1 MKRIFFLLLLCSVF
15 ILTGC
20 WDITEPERMYY
31 IHGVGVDYVDGH
43 YEIYTQIIDF
53 ANVAKTEQPNPD
65 VKQMEVGRAKGKTI
79 NEAFLNLYH
88 SLDMR
93 LFWGHLSY
101 VLFTEEALAEGRGNS
116 VLNSFSRYR
125 ETRYQIWVHATDE
138 KLEDLLLATPVLN
151 KSITLSKLANP
162 LNSYEQQS
170 EIAPRNFRQTIL
182 QLQEP
187 NYLVAIPFV
196 TVGEQWQNDQEK
208 LKVVQM
214 QHIAFVTK
222 DGLKIVAK
230 KEDVNG
236 LQWLNSETKRAEI
249 SFFVRGEAVTAIIEH
264 LSVKVEPVQQKFH
277 ITVKVNAIISAFN
290 TELTEKE
297 AKEQIRTSIEDQIKK
312 TYQYGLEQQLDVFR
326 LSHVLYKK
334 NVRLFKEIEKDGQIP
349 LSSDTLAS
357 VEIVVEQLSGARKEF
372 TEVIP

>member
-1 MKRIFFLLLLCSVF
+1 MIRKKCWLLLLALLVLS
-15 ILTGC
+15 GC

-65 VKQMEVGRAKGKTI
+65 VKQMEIGRAKGKTI

-93 LFWGHLSY
+93 LFWGHLSF
-101 VLFTEEALAEGRGNS
+101 VLFSEEALADGRGNS

-125 ETRYQIWVHATDE
+125 ETRYQIWVHATGE
-138 KLEDLLLATPVLN
+138 KLEDILLATPVLN

-162 LNSYEQQS
+162 LNSYDQQS

-187 NYLVAIPFV
+187 NYLVAIPYI
-196 TVGEQWQNDQEK
+196 TIGKQWQNDEK
-208 LKVVQM
+208 KQMVVEM
-214 QHIAFVTK
+214 KHVAFLTK
-222 DGLKIVAK
+222 DGLKKVAK
-230 KEDVNG
+230 TEEVNG
-236 LQWLNSETKRAEI
+236 LQWLNPETKRAEV
-249 SFFVRGEAVTAIIEH
+249 SFLVRGEAVTAIIEH
-264 LSVKVEPVQQKFH
+264 LSVKIEPVQQRFH
-277 ITVKVNAIISAFN
+277 VTVSVHAIISAFN

-297 AKEQIRTSIEDQIKK
+297 AKDQIKKSIEDQIRK
-312 TYQYGLEQQLDVFR
+312 TYEYGLGHELDVFR
-326 LSHVLYKK
+326 LSHVLYQKDFQ
-334 NVRLFKEIEKDGQIP
+334 LFRQIEKDGQIP
-349 LSSDTLAS
+349 LANDSLAS
-357 VEIVVEQLSGARKEF
+357 IKIVVEQLSGARKEF